1 MQNNN
6 IQNEPQPE
14 DGLIGFRLYRFEVWN
29 WGTFN
34 QKAWKV
40 GPDGTNSLL
49 TGEIGS
55 GKSTL
60 LDGIITLLVPPHSIV
75 YNKAA
80 GASKSERNLIS
91 YIRGGYRNVKG
102 DLGDE
107 SDTLYLRERN
117 DYSVLLA
124 YFYNVG
130 LDQKVTLAQVLWQK
144 NDNEAGKLLVVSQQ
158 ELNINEHFRLH
169 QGEKDVSLLKKRI
182 RSLAKTD
189 VFNTYTD
196 YSSRFRSIFGIK
208 TDEALSIFNKAVSWK
223 SVDDMTM
230 FVRDNML
237 DRPDIEERINELKR
251 NYENL
256 TNTYT
261 KIQIARKQMELLKP
275 LVKEADDFETLTT
288 VVKELQECLD
298 ALDAFF
304 AFQRKSLLLKEIESL
319 NNELEAVRNKIDE
332 LTADLQEQKEKK
344 EKIEQALGENK
355 EGQRV
360 KEIIISIQRLEDIV
374 RVKSGK
380 DKEYSDLL
388 KNLGLPKPET
398 EDGFYKTLEQIE
410 SLQRDIE
417 VKKTEINSIRYTLI
431 PQQTDDYRIRVG
443 LDTEIKSLKQRKTQ
457 IPNRF
462 LDMRSMVSKDLGIS
476 EKDLPFV
483 AELLKVKD
491 DERAWEGTI
500 ERVLQSFGPS
510 MLVPEKHYK
519 QISHYVDKT
528 DLKKKLEYYR
538 VPSTFKY
545 LVAKEPQSNSLVR
558 KVDIKGDSE
567 FYDWIEAALVEKHN
581 YICCDTIEQFQK
593 EHKALTIN
601 GQTKGNERH
610 VKDDR
615 RDINDRSHYI
625 LGWDNKEKVRV
636 LEEQLRE
643 VSVRIYETDKKI
655 KEIETRA
662 DQLNARST
670 DLHLLAQF
678 RDYGAINWQKDDA
691 EIKKLAAEKDEL
703 ERSSDVLKSLKIQ
716 LSAVEA
722 ELRDTNGRLQ
732 QTSDRRA
739 EIVAHIKGYEEH
751 LEGCQLFLNDPAFE
765 IKKVSFA
772 KIETF
777 LKDAPLQIKT
787 IDKLLYETRRT
798 IDALKEEHRKKLAG
812 LSISIVRRMQE
823 FLSGY
828 TEYTTDSKAGIEYI
842 PEFRRI
848 LEKIVYDDLPK
859 HEEKF
864 RDLLR
869 VNTVHDI
876 VIFKSHLDED
886 SRNIETKIKR
896 INESLVGIEYNHG
909 TYIMLK
915 ANKIFDNDISE
926 FNARLKECMAD
937 VLGDADNQYG
947 VRFNKVKGILDRFN
961 STETVD
967 INWSKKVADVR
978 NWYRFSASEINKA
991 DGMEIEY
998 YSGSSGKSGG
1008 QKEKMAY
1015 TILASALTYQFSIEQ
1030 DQTKSR
1036 TFRLV
1041 VIDEAFGK
1049 GSDESTRYALDLF
1062 KTLRLQL
1069 LMATPLQKIH
1079 IIENYV
1085 DTVHFVATNS
1095 DGESAVRRISHK
1107 ELSEELNKH
1116 QIISMDQSQPSA
1128 DNQPNAVSDTTPQA
1142 TDTATSLPQSAPA
1155 ATETIGTESYHDIVL
1170 TKQPDS
1176 TQQGSTGNDSEQI
1189 SAKEKVQI

>member
-1 MQNNN
+1 MQNN
-6 IQNEPQPE
+6 IQNEPEPE
-14 DGLIGFRLYRFEVWN
+14 NGLIGFRLHRFEVWN

-40 GPDGTNSLL
+40 GPNGTNSLL

-102 DLGDE
+102 DMGDE

-124 YFYNVG
+124 YFYNTG
-130 LDQKVTLAQVLWQK
+130 LDQKITLAQVLWQK
-144 NDNEAGKLLVVSQQ
+144 NDDEAGKLLVVSQQ
-158 ELNINEHFRLH
+158 ELNINENFRLYP
-169 QGEKDVSLLKKRI
+169 GEKDISLLKKRI
-182 RSLAKTD
+182 RSLTNTD
-189 VFNTYTD
+189 VFNTYSD

-256 TNTYT
+256 TKTYT
-261 KIQIARKQMELLKP
+261 KIQIAREQMERLKP
-275 LVKEADDFETLTT
+275 LVEEADDFESLGI
-288 VVKELQECLD
+288 VVKNLQDCLD
-298 ALDAFF
+298 ALQAFF
-304 AFQRKSLLLKEIESL
+304 AFQKKSLLLKEIESL
-319 NNELEAVRNKIDE
+319 NNELDAVRNKIDE
-332 LTADLQEQKEKK
+332 LTTDLQEQKGKK
-344 EKIEQALGENK
+344 EKIEQVLRENK

-360 KEIIISIQRLEDIV
+360 TEIISSIQRLETIMQ
-374 RVKSGK
+374 VKLVK
-380 DKEYSDLL
+380 DKEYTNLL
-388 KNLGLPKPET
+388 KKLDLPKPDA

-410 SLQRDIE
+410 NLQRDIDA
-417 VKKTEINSIRYTLI
+417 KKSDINTLRYTLI
-431 PQQTDDYRIRVG
+431 PQHTDDYRIRSG
-443 LDTEIKSLKQRKTQ
+443 LEIEIKSLKQRQTQ
-457 IPNRF
+457 IPNKF
-462 LDMRSMVSKDLGIS
+462 LDMRSMISKDLGLP

-483 AELLKVKD
+483 AELLKVRD
-491 DERAWEGTI
+491 DERLWEGAI
-500 ERVLQSFGPS
+500 ERVLQSFGLS

-545 LVAKEPQSNSLVR
+545 TVSKEPQLNSLVR
-558 KVDIKGDSE
+558 KVDIKGDSV
-567 FYDWIEAALVEKHN
+567 FYDWIEAALVEKYN
-581 YICCDTIEQFQK
+581 YICCDAIEQFQK

-610 VKDDR
+610 IKDDR
-615 RDINDRSHYI
+615 WDIKDRSHYI

-636 LEEQLRE
+636 LEEQLGV
-643 VSVRIYETDKKI
+643 VSARIDETAKKI
-655 KEIETRA
+655 KDIEIRA
-662 DQLNARST
+662 DQLNVRST

-678 RDYGAINWQKDDA
+678 RDYGIINWQKDDT

-703 ERSSDVLKSLKIQ
+703 ERTSDVLKSLKIQ

-722 ELRDTNGRLQ
+722 ELRDTSGRFQ
-732 QTSDRRA
+732 EASDKRA
-739 EIVAHIKGYEEH
+739 EIGAHIKGYTEQ
-751 LEGCQLFLNDPAFE
+751 LVDCQLFLNDPAFE
-765 IKKVSFA
+765 IQKASFA

-777 LKDAPLQIKT
+777 LKDTILRIKT
-787 IDKLLYETRRT
+787 IDKLLYETRGT

-823 FLSGY
+823 FLSKY
-828 TEYTTDSKAGIEYI
+828 TEYTTDAYAGIEYI
-842 PEFRRI
+842 PEFRKM

-859 HEEKF
+859 HAEKF

-886 SRNIETKIKR
+886 SRNIESKIKR
-896 INESLVGIEYNHG
+896 INESLVGIEYNSG

-915 ANKIFDNDISE
+915 ANKVFDNDISE
-926 FNARLKECMAD
+926 FNAKLKECMAD
-937 VLGDADNQYG
+937 VLGDADNQYE

-961 STETVD
+961 STENVH

-991 DGMEIEY
+991 DGREIEY

-1015 TILASALTYQFSIEQ
+1015 TILASALTYQFSLEQ

-1062 KTLRLQL
+1062 KTLKLQL

-1085 DTVHFVATNS
+1085 DTVHFVATNA

-1116 QIISMDQSQPSA
+1116 QIVSTDQPLPSA
-1128 DNQPNAVSDTTPQA
+1128 DNQPNAAVDTTPQA
-1142 TDTATSLPQSAPA
+1142 TDITTILPQSPVLA
-1155 ATETIGTESYHDIVL
+1155 ETIGVEYYHDSIL

-1176 TQQGSTGNDSEQI
+1176 TQQGSAGNDSEQT
-1189 SAKEKVQI
+1189 SAKEKAHI